1 MCEWRSALNPDYH
14 CRVSP
19 EPGSDYCIFHEPGEK
34 DIGRFKQKFYEQIDG
49 DGPEEARN
57 PRYDFRGYFFPTGIV
72 ASGGSREAGQ
82 LIVPKEIAGDLIG
95 SEATIKGY
103 ACFWDATIKGDAHFR
118 DATIKGYADF
128 RDATIKG
135 NAYFRDATIEGNAYF
150 AGVTIEGYAYFW
162 GARIEGYANFWG
174 AAIEGNAHFRHATIR
189 GYAYFGH
196 ATIEGGTLTSRP
208 PRSRG
213 TLTSR
218 PPRSRGTLTSGTPR
232 SRGTLTSGAP
242 RSRGALTSG
251 TPRLGGDA
259 YFSSATIKGYAY
271 FGHATI
277 KGDAHFRDA
286 TIKGNADFWD
296 AAIEGNADFRRATIE
311 GDADFWDAAI
321 EGNADFWDATLE
333 GDADFRRATIEGD
346 AQFRDAA
353 IEGNAY
359 FRDATIEGDAY
370 FRRTRLRRTVY
381 FGGTSIKGKTE
392 FALCQAG
399 ALSLGDRR
407 PTILLWWVRWRCGVR
422 LHDVKTSRSFWSFAR
437 VTFERQGER
446 EKADAAHYLERL
458 VRVSPRRIPFAGR
471 WWNKAYQTLR
481 RLRIVLFPWF
491 FDCLF
496 LRWPTAYGASLLRLF
511 ITWAVIIGGF
521 AGAYTMLI
529 LKGFSVLEAPGV
541 LGLGR
546 AITSFWGALYFSVI
560 TFTTLGYGD
569 IRPTA
574 GLPSGLAAAE
584 AVLGGIMMALTVLVI
599 GRKFMR

>member
-1 MCEWRSALNPDYH
+1 MCKWRSALNPGYH

-49 DGPEEARN
+49 EGPEEERN
-57 PRYDFRGYFFPTGIV
+57 PRYDFQGYFFPTSIL

-82 LIVPKEIAGDLIG
+82 LILPKEIAGDLIG
-95 SEATIKGY
+95 TA
-103 ACFWDATIKGDAHFR
+103 
-118 DATIKGYADF
+118 
-128 RDATIKG
+128 ATIKG
-135 NAYFRDATIEGNAYF
+135 NASFRDATIEG
-150 AGVTIEGYAYFW
+150 G
-162 GARIEGYANFWG
+162 ANF
-174 AAIEGNAHFRHATIR
+174 
-189 GYAYFGH
+189 
-196 ATIEGGTLTSRP
+196 
-208 PRSRG
+208 
-213 TLTSR
+213 
-218 PPRSRGTLTSGTPR
+218 
-232 SRGTLTSGAP
+232 
-242 RSRGALTSG
+242 
-251 TPRLGGDA
+251 
-259 YFSSATIKGYAY
+259 
-271 FGHATI
+271 
-277 KGDAHFRDA
+277 RD
-286 TIKGNADFWD
+286 
-296 AAIEGNADFRRATIE
+296 ATIE
-311 GDADFWDAAI
+311 GDASFWY
-321 EGNADFWDATLE
+321 
-333 GDADFRRATIEGD
+333 
-346 AQFRDAA
+346 AA

-359 FRDATIEGDAY
+359 FRLATIKGFANFWYATIEGDAY
-370 FRRTRLRRTVY
+370 FTDASIEGDADFTCVTIEGFAYFGGTRLRRTVY
-381 FGGTSIKGKTE
+381 FGGASIGGKTE
-392 FALCQAG
+392 FTLCQAG

-407 PTILLWWVRWRCGVR
+407 PAILLWWVRWRCGVR
-422 LHDVKTSRSFWSFAR
+422 LHDVETSRSFWSFAR
-437 VTFERQGER
+437 VTLERQGER

-458 VRVSPRRIPFAGR
+458 VRVSPRRVPFAGR
-471 WWNKAYQTLR
+471 WWNRVYQTLR
-481 RLRIVLFPWF
+481 RSRIVLFPWF

-541 LGLGR
+541 LGLGQ

>member
-72 ASGGSREAGQ
+72 ASGGSREAGK
-82 LIVPKEIAGDLIG
+82 LILPKEIAGDLIG
-95 SEATIKGY
+95 SEATIKGNANFMDATIEGDADFSHATIEGGAY
-103 ACFWDATIKGDAHFR
+103 FGDATIKGDADFSHATIEGNANFR
-118 DATIKGYADF
+118 DATIKGYTYFWETTIEGEADF
-128 RDATIKG
+128 LRATIKG
-135 NAYFRDATIEGNAYF
+135 DAYFRDATIVGD
-150 AGVTIEGYAYFW
+150 
-162 GARIEGYANFWG
+162 ANF
-174 AAIEGNAHFRHATIR
+174 
-189 GYAYFGH
+189 
-196 ATIEGGTLTSRP
+196 
-208 PRSRG
+208 
-213 TLTSR
+213 
-218 PPRSRGTLTSGTPR
+218 
-232 SRGTLTSGAP
+232 
-242 RSRGALTSG
+242 
-251 TPRLGGDA
+251 
-259 YFSSATIKGYAY
+259 
-271 FGHATI
+271 
-277 KGDAHFRDA
+277 RD
-286 TIKGNADFWD
+286 
-296 AAIEGNADFRRATIE
+296 ATIE
-311 GDADFWDAAI
+311 GDADFEEATI
-321 EGNADFWDATLE
+321 EGGAYF
-333 GDADFRRATIEGD
+333 GDATIEGD
-346 AQFRDAA
+346 A
-353 IEGNAY
+353 N

-370 FRRTRLRRTVY
+370 FWGTRLRRTVY
-381 FGGTSIKGKTE
+381 FGGASIGGKTQ

-422 LHDVKTSRSFWSFAR
+422 LHDVETSRSFWSFAR

-458 VRVSPRRIPFAGR
+458 VRVSPRRVPFAGR
-471 WWNKAYQTLR
+471 WWNRAYQLLR
-481 RLRIVLFPWF
+481 RSRIVLFPWF

-521 AGAYTMLI
+521 AGAYTVLI

-541 LGLGR
+541 LGLGQ